1 MTEQLQKA
9 IELLRREHYTCVL
22 LKDETVYSSQK
33 RGVKP
38 LLELLESNGS
48 LVGFFAADRVVG
60 LGAAHLYLLLGV
72 KELWAEV
79 MSEEAESLLTNHGV
93 TVFAANV
100 VPYIINRQGNG
111 RCPIE
116 TAVIRCVSS
125 EDALKQIKETLDH
138 LQKKEQKA

>member
-1 MTEQLQKA
+1 MTEHLQKA
-9 IELLRREHYTCVL
+9 IELLRAESYTCVL
-22 LKDETVYSSQK
+22 LQNETVYTSKK

-38 LLELLESNGS
+38 LLELLDSKVS
-48 LVGFFAADRVVG
+48 LEGFSAADRVVG

-79 MSEEAESLLTNHGV
+79 ISQEAEALLRDHSV
-93 TVFAANV
+93 TVFYSEI

-116 TAVIRCVSS
+116 TAVVRCLSS
-125 EDALKQIKETLDH
+125 EEALECIKETLQN
-138 LQKKEQKA
+138 LQTKE